1 MTKNIIYLPGLNGI
15 RAIAAIAVVVSHI
28 TLSLDDIGLDSNIFG
43 TYDSGKPRALDLA
56 GYGVSM
62 FFALS
67 GFLITY
73 LLWLEK
79 EKQPIQIRKFY
90 LRRMLRIWPLYYT

>member
-1 MTKNIIYLPGLNGI
+1 MKSKIIYLPGLNGI
-15 RAIAAIAVVVSHI
+15 RAIAAIAVVISHI
-28 TLSLDDIGLDSNIFG
+28 TLNFKDFGLDPYIYG
-43 TYDSGKPRALDLA
+43 TYDDGNPRTLDLA

-73 LLWLEK
+73 LLWVEK
-79 EKQPIQIRKFY
+79 DKQPIQIKKF
-90 LRRMLRIWPLYYT
+90 